1 MATKP
6 SPVMRWR
13 DRGVVLL
20 LTLLALGGLVMIPSF
35 GRPYTAPAMWDGAP
49 QFQVERA
56 WSDMVTLAVHFPRR
70 WSGTADRRASADWLA
85 ETLRTIGLE
94 VHRETFEAT
103 LGDLGRVHLENV
115 WGISRGVELPDE
127 LVVPLGNYDMA
138 PTSYQAASDTAAH
151 VGVVLELA
159 RLIHSTPH
167 RRTFIFF
174 FPDGEEWGM
183 LGALQFARTY
193 PQRRQIVASLSI
205 EDLDAYD
212 LHAISI
218 VSIGQFR
225 GFAPMW
231 LRVLPAAAAQHEGLA
246 VEEDPPLF
254 EWLARSILVSAT
266 DQGPFLGAGIP
277 SVDLAGHSTDR
288 EAQEAIYHKPGD
300 TVDKMRPESLERY
313 GRVMERVV
321 RTIDAMPVVPR
332 EPDFYLRLGSDR
344 TVAAPPLLLV
354 QFAVFLP
361 LLAAV
366 VFRVRRATPWRDALR
381 PAPYGAGLRGEARES
396 GVVFGA
402 LLAWLAAVK
411 VMPYLGLMPL
421 WELYPATS
429 RHPALTTVYWAPVI
443 LSFAVLAAVWWV
455 LHRIVRGRRPED
467 PPPAPRSAATWRSRT
482 QRISVALAGLLL
494 VAAVTF
500 VDNPFGAVTFLML
513 PALLWIWVEPARS
526 WPARIGAVLAVLA
539 GFLVIV
545 ALLVQYA
552 AIQRIGP
559 YILWYVFM
567 GISYGQFTLLRV
579 VLALA
584 MTAIGL
590 RLLQLTGTGNREPG
604 TVQT

>member
-1 MATKP
+1 
-6 SPVMRWR
+6 MRWR

-20 LTLLALGGLVMIPSF
+20 LTVLAIGGLVMIPSF
-35 GRPYTAPAMWDGAP
+35 GRPYAPPVVWDGAP
-49 QFQVERA
+49 QFQGERA
-56 WSDMVTLAVHFPRR
+56 WSDMITLAVHFPRR

-85 ETLRTIGLE
+85 ETLGTIGLD

-115 WGISRGVELPDE
+115 WGISRGVEIPDE

-138 PTSYQAASDTAAH
+138 STSYQAASDTAAH
-151 VGVVLELA
+151 VGVLLELA

-183 LGALQFARTY
+183 LGARQFARTF

-205 EDLDAYD
+205 EDLDAYE

-218 VSIGQFR
+218 DSIGQFR

-231 LRVLPAAAAQHEGLA
+231 LRALAAAAAQREGLP
-246 VEEDPPLF
+246 VEETPPLF

-277 SVDLAGHSTDR
+277 SVDVAGHAADR

-321 RTIDAMPVVPR
+321 RTIDAMPVAPR
-332 EPDFYLRLGSDR
+332 EPDFYLRLSSDR

-366 VFRVRRATPWRDALR
+366 VFRVRRAGPWQGAPR
-381 PAPYGAGLRGEARES
+381 PAPYGAGLRGEALELC
-396 GVVFGA
+396 VIFGA

-411 VMPYLGLMPL
+411 VMPYLGLMPQ

-443 LSFAVLAAVWWV
+443 LSFAVVAAVWWV
-455 LHRIVRGRRPED
+455 LRRIVPGRRPED
-467 PPPAPRSAATWRSRT
+467 PSPPAPRSAATWGARA

-500 VDNPFGAVTFLML
+500 ADNPFGAVTFLML
-513 PALLWIWVEPARS
+513 PALLWIWVEPAQS
-526 WPARIGAVLAVLA
+526 WPARIGAAIAVLA
-539 GFLVIV
+539 GFLVVV
-545 ALLVQYA
+545 ALFVQYA
-552 AIQRIGP
+552 AIQQIGP

-567 GISYGQFTLLRV
+567 GISYGQFTVLRV

-584 MTAIGL
+584 MTAIGI
-590 RLLQLTGTGNREPG
+590 RLLQITLQRDTVRE
-604 TVQT
+604 

>member
-1 MATKP
+1 
-6 SPVMRWR
+6 MRWR

-20 LTLLALGGLVMIPSF
+20 LTFLAIGGLVRIPLF
-35 GRPYTAPAMWDGAP
+35 GRPYASPAVWDGAP

-85 ETLRTIGLE
+85 ETLGTIGLD

-115 WGISRGVELPDE
+115 WGISRGTELPDE

-138 PTSYQAASDTAAH
+138 STSYQAASDTAAH

-174 FPDGEEWGM
+174 FPDGEELGM
-183 LGALQFARTY
+183 LGARHFARTFAS
-193 PQRRQIVASLSI
+193 RRQIVASLSI

-212 LHAISI
+212 LQGISI
-218 VSIGQFR
+218 DSIGQFR

-231 LRVLPAAAAQHEGLA
+231 LRALPAAAAQREGVP
-246 VEEDPPLF
+246 VEETPPLF

-277 SVDLAGHSTDR
+277 SVDLAGHSADR

-300 TVDKMRPESLERY
+300 TVDKMQPESLERY

-332 EPDFYLRLGSDR
+332 ESDFYLRLGPDR

-354 QFAVFLP
+354 QVAVFLP

-366 VFRVRRATPWRDALR
+366 VFRVRRAGPWRDALH
-381 PAPYGAGLRGEARES
+381 GEAREL
-396 GVVFGA
+396 GVIFGA

-411 VMPYLGLMPL
+411 IMPYLGLMPL

-429 RHPALTTVYWAPVI
+429 RHPALTDVYWTPVA
-443 LSFAVLAAVWWV
+443 LSFAVLAAAWWV
-455 LHRIVRGRRPED
+455 FRRIVRSGQPGD
-467 PPPAPRSAATWRSRT
+467 PPPPAPRSGATWGARA
-482 QRISVALAGLLL
+482 QRITVALAGLLL
-494 VAAVTF
+494 VAVITF
-500 VDNPFGAVTFLML
+500 ADNPFGAVTFLIL

-526 WPARIGAVLAVLA
+526 WPARIGAALAVLA
-539 GFLVIV
+539 GFLVVV
-545 ALLVQYA
+545 ALFVQYG

-567 GISYGQFTLLRV
+567 GISYGQFTVLRV

-584 MTAIGL
+584 MTAIGI
-590 RLLQLTGTGNREPG
+590 RLLQITLQRG
-604 TVQT
+604 TVRE